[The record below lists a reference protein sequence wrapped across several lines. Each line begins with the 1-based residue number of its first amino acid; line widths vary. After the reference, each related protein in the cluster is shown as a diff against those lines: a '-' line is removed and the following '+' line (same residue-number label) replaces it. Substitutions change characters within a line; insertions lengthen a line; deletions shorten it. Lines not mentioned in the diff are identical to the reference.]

1 MTRTLVDDWAE
12 ARTSRGGPEGGP
24 GGIWT
29 HRDLSGDQ
37 PTLVSVDTLNRY
49 QTPGSGKSFLRL

>member
-1 MTRTLVDDWAE
+1 MTRTLVDEWAE

-49 QTPGSGKSFLRL
+49 QTPGSGK